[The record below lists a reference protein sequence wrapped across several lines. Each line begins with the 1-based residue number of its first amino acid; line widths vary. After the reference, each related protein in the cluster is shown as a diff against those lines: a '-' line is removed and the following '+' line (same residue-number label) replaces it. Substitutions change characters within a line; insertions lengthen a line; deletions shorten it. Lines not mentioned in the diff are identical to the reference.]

1 VPLSARAA
9 AYSGQRGEEG
19 CGGGESAGAGVG
31 GEGGGGGELLCGDVF
46 ESRAKSVLE
55 KVN

>member
-1 VPLSARAA
+1 MPLSARAA

-19 CGGGESAGAGVG
+19 SGGNESAGVGVG